1 MFSLMSLSN
10 NAGRRA
16 SQLLIT
22 MLTILLL
29 GKLIMLVPVMHELQV
44 ADTFSAAEIIWFL
57 AKSAALIVFYY
68 FARFLIAAIPNHDG
82 ALSFVKGVAEPL
94 TALLLVIM
102 GQALLWQLLAP
113 FVDSQGRAIYYSAAI
128 IVIVCISVWFVLR
141 AYRHALYLVDAV
153 EKVGGYLSRLI
164 PQQKTACSQCG
175 AEIST
180 NAHFCNKCGHKTQ
193 DYVCCSEC
201 GTKVSEGQNYCQ
213 NCGSTLNQES
223 SLNR

>member
-1 MFSLMSLSN
+1 MFSLTSLSSS
-10 NAGRRA
+10 AYRHA

-22 MLTILLL
+22 ILTILLL
-29 GKLIMLVPVMHELQV
+29 GKLITLVPIMHELQV
-44 ADTFSAAEIIWFL
+44 ADTFSAAEIIWFIS
-57 AKSAALIVFYY
+57 KSASLIVFYY
-68 FARFLIAAIPNHDG
+68 FARFLIATIPNNDG
-82 ALSFVKGVAEPL
+82 ALSFVKGIAEPL

-113 FVDSQGRAIYYSAAI
+113 FVDAQGRTIYYSAAI
-128 IVIVCISVWFVLR
+128 IVIVCISVWFVLK

-153 EKVGGYLSRLI
+153 EKIGGYLSRLI

-193 DYVCCSEC
+193 DYICCPEC
-201 GTKVSEGQNYCQ
+201 GVKVSEGQNYCQ
-213 NCGSTLNQES
+213 NCGSTLSQES
-223 SLNR
+223 TLNR